1 MNSALS
7 LAVQLRL
14 ATTRRYFRTAKGV
27 LLLVLALLTAV
38 AAYGAGAT
46 LVLPGLAGAIGT
58 AVVID
63 LPILRLRR
71 RRWVWPDGALL
82 TGMFVAMVLSPHE
95 PWYVAAVTAAIAIL
109 SKHILRYRTANIFN
123 PAALALVTTFY
134 LFDTAQSWW
143 GALPDI
149 TPAATMLV
157 LATGAYLTFKV
168 NKIPV
173 VLAFLGTYYL
183 LVTTS
188 AFLWR
193 PERVAEL
200 FRAPDLNAALF
211 FAFFMV
217 TDPPTSPPRHRDQLV
232 YGVLVAAA
240 SYAVFELIGAA
251 YFLLVG
257 LLVANAW
264 EGWRRARARA
274 ALA

>member
-1 MNSALS
+1 M
-7 LAVQLRL
+7 
-14 ATTRRYFRTAKGV
+14 
-27 LLLVLALLTAV
+27 LLVLALLTAV